1 MGMRWVGK
9 LELEFGSG
17 GGAGNGGASRSW
29 SAMVLR
35 ESGLHPCIRS
45 LAWRT
50 CEAELAKWMEE
61 HPAAERRRARWRSWL
76 RWPWAGNGTRTIVMS
91 SIVEFGCRF
100 LVELEFGAG
109 NGHPIQTLSLSSCLL
124 FLNSKGARTKYLAFV

>member
-50 CEAELAKWMEE
+50 CEVDGGASGSGEAEGEVEE
-61 HPAAERRRARWRSWL
+61 
-76 RWPWAGNGTRTIVMS
+76 
-91 SIVEFGCRF
+91 
-100 LVELEFGAG
+100 LVEVALGR
-109 NGHPIQTLSLSSCLL
+109 
-124 FLNSKGARTKYLAFV
+124 KRD